1 MRSYISQLRTSRSYF
16 AWIAGILLS
25 IALTLFIISHIH
37 VRWSVFP
44 FAYRNIGSV
53 YSGLWYRHAVYSGRL
68 VKFRITC
75 ANERLPCIKLIL
87 ARIFMV
93 MACITSSIGVI
104 CLCIISIFKNFY
116 KSIMYIGGFGL
127 ACLSFIF
134 GLTGFLFGL
143 GWIIQFERDKLG
155 SAAICALVGSF
166 FSLVSGICA
175 FFINSKESI

>member
-87 ARIFMV
+87 AR
-93 MACITSSIGVI
+93 
-104 CLCIISIFKNFY
+104 
-116 KSIMYIGGFGL
+116 
-127 ACLSFIF
+127 SFIF